1 MLIAQALGEY
11 VTLSAVIDAF
21 SYGTTR
27 LEELAGDWA
36 MEGLLAV
43 VAVGV
48 IWKIITLAR

>member
-11 VTLSAVIDAF
+11 VALSAVIDAF

-27 LEELAGDWA
+27 FEELAGEWG
-36 MEGLLAV
+36 MEALVAV

-48 IWKIITLAR
+48 IWKIITMAR

>member
-11 VTLSAVIDAF
+11 VALSTVIDAF

-27 LEELAGDWA
+27 VEELAGEWA

>member
-1 MLIAQALGEY
+1 VA
-11 VTLSAVIDAF
+11 LSALIDAF

-27 LEELAGDWA
+27 VEELAGEWA

-48 IWKIITLAR
+48 IWRIITLAR

>member
-11 VTLSAVIDAF
+11 VALSAVIDAF
-21 SYGTTR
+21 SAGATR
-27 LEELAGDWA
+27 LEELGGEWA

>member
-11 VTLSAVIDAF
+11 VALSAVIDAF

-27 LEELAGDWA
+27 LEELAGEWA
-36 MEGLLAV
+36 IEALVAV

-48 IWKIITLAR
+48 LWKVITLAR

>member
-11 VTLSAVIDAF
+11 AALSAVIDAF

-27 LEELAGDWA
+27 LEEFGGEWA
-36 MEGLLAV
+36 MEALLAV

-48 IWKIITLAR
+48 IWKVITLAR

>member
-11 VTLSAVIDAF
+11 VALSALIDAF

-27 LEELAGDWA
+27 VEELAGEWA
-36 MEGLLAV
+36 MKGLLAV

-48 IWKIITLAR
+48 IWRIITLAR